1 MIEVNALD
9 VHSPDG
15 RLLLEHLSFKL
26 GESDRLAFTG
36 PNGCGKST
44 LLRCI
49 AGLEGQVNK
58 INRSLPLT
66 ETAYLPTRPLDLLL
80 PWGSVRENIDFFKSA
95 VNKRTKKSKT
105 ETETFSGFFRALDY
119 SPGDEDRFH
128 ATEVYRLSSGQQALL
143 AIYCALSQL
152 PKLLIADEIFSTLSE
167 QLRSKVAKRL
177 LEQNLTIVC
186 ATHDTDFIK
195 SLNASVFNL
204 DNSISSDEHHDF

>member
-49 AGLEGQVNK
+49 AGLEGQANN
-58 INRSLPLT
+58 INRSSLSLT

-80 PWGSVRENIDFFKSA
+80 PWGSVRENIDFFRSA
-95 VNKRTKKSKT
+95 VNKRTKKS
-105 ETETFSGFFRALDY
+105 EIETFSDFFRALDY

-128 ATEVYRLSSGQQALL
+128 TTEVYRLSSGQQALL

-177 LEQNLTIVC
+177 LEQNLAIVC

-195 SLNASVFNL
+195 NLNARVFDL
-204 DNSISSDEHHDF
+204 DDYISSDAQL